1 MKMTFNFW
9 NLDGLENK
17 IKQLNV
23 DTLKK
28 SRKCVKKHTANLQ
41 YKAKRIVPVDTGT
54 LKRSILSKLSTN
66 GLTGEVEPHTHY
78 QSYVEYGTSKMSAK
92 PYMRPSFEQTK
103 EEFIRDMRRIF
114 K

>member
-1 MKMTFNFW
+1 M
-9 NLDGLENK
+9 
-17 IKQLNV
+17 V
-23 DTLKK
+23 
-28 SRKCVKKHTANLQ
+28 RHTVNI
-41 YKAKRIVPVDTGT
+41 RSNS

-78 QSYVEYGTSKMSAK
+78 QSYVEYGTSKMSAQ